1 MGAAILQLSPRCA
14 QRVKYST
21 GAPFTLLSVTGDV
34 STLYA
39 NPDEKAHWRKVMNA
53 STQWKAADENITTLL
68 KKRAEKQNR
77 VEPDKSKFD
86 LDSAASCYLMV
97 DTINKTANDGEG
109 EIADRTA
116 YVSLLEQ
123 LTARLSEKMPT
134 LAIKTAG
141 GRRSTLDE
149 DPAGAASSMAAV
161 SQVSAS
167 QLLHSFCFLHHRAEA
182 TKAACPSFYF
192 QYTLAPLQP
201 HAQIHLSQMVMLGGT
216 KTLLIDI
223 RDRELL
229 YTASEFEVVAH
240 GNELQPG
247 EVEVRNNRRSG
258 RGFPLFT
265 SGGAQQDV
273 ASTARRLQPQ
283 SNATRDLENPLPAAV
298 EDQQIQAAAPAITN
312 SSATNE
318 PGVVTTSRKN
328 QKEKDFIKRLI
339 ERHKEKPAKGRE
351 EIVML
356 GLKRCDC
363 DSSISPAR
371 IMSFMLLVYSSYH
384 PFAFFLIRPL
394 SSCPLSHFSRIFSSA
409 TVFDEFCVK
418 LQAQGMTE
426 TFDAMTLV
434 YLAELLLG
442 DGHICTSGETIDN
455 QLNDPLPL
463 YKALEDALKRGRVME
478 NATGSTIPRATPE
491 LIDVTIHYVVNQVF
505 KHAFQLL
512 PKKGGDTTEAVKE
525 KSCQEFFGKRIDAMI
540 TFFRQIL
547 LSDNVFYLHLSS
559 DMSKAN
565 GLIKSIVKL
574 DNLPAR
580 TSKEGLDLLV
590 SAWCDYDVAVCY
602 ARFYKRLTK
611 LSFFVRLLLGWLVIV
626 GATLAGRSTTI
637 VGLEQEYVAGTKVI
651 FEVCFV
657 LSLLI
662 GVLVSLEGYFH
673 SKARWRQLRS
683 SAGALESEI
692 WRYRTRSGIYK
703 ETARAHFSERPEVIF
718 CIRVNEW
725 RDDLVS
731 SGDLQLTDLER
742 RFATKSSRFL
752 WGHRLWGCLPWGRSV
767 YTKGQFE
774 GFFLKGSGVI
784 DVDSVPR
791 VVRARTE
798 RERKERE
805 REDKA
810 KCSRDTAM
818 EEAKQV
824 RRSDCHHMQ
833 CTVCNRDY

>member
-1 MGAAILQLSPRCA
+1 
-14 QRVKYST
+14 
-21 GAPFTLLSVTGDV
+21 
-34 STLYA
+34 
-39 NPDEKAHWRKVMNA
+39 
-53 STQWKAADENITTLL
+53 
-68 KKRAEKQNR
+68 
-77 VEPDKSKFD
+77 
-86 LDSAASCYLMV
+86 
-97 DTINKTANDGEG
+97 
-109 EIADRTA
+109 
-116 YVSLLEQ
+116 
-123 LTARLSEKMPT
+123 
-134 LAIKTAG
+134 
-141 GRRSTLDE
+141 
-149 DPAGAASSMAAV
+149 
-161 SQVSAS
+161 
-167 QLLHSFCFLHHRAEA
+167 
-182 TKAACPSFYF
+182 
-192 QYTLAPLQP
+192 
-201 HAQIHLSQMVMLGGT
+201 
-216 KTLLIDI
+216 
-223 RDRELL
+223 
-229 YTASEFEVVAH
+229 
-240 GNELQPG
+240 
-247 EVEVRNNRRSG
+247 
-258 RGFPLFT
+258 
-265 SGGAQQDV
+265 
-273 ASTARRLQPQ
+273 
-283 SNATRDLENPLPAAV
+283 
-298 EDQQIQAAAPAITN
+298 
-312 SSATNE
+312 
-318 PGVVTTSRKN
+318 
-328 QKEKDFIKRLI
+328 
-339 ERHKEKPAKGRE
+339 
-351 EIVML
+351 
-356 GLKRCDC
+356 
-363 DSSISPAR
+363 
-371 IMSFMLLVYSSYH
+371 
-384 PFAFFLIRPL
+384 
-394 SSCPLSHFSRIFSSA
+394 
-409 TVFDEFCVK
+409 
-418 LQAQGMTE
+418 MTE

-434 YLAELLLG
+434 YLHELLFG
-442 DGHICTSGETIDN
+442 DGLISTSGETIDN
-455 QLNDPLPL
+455 QSTDQLPL
-463 YKALEDALKRGRVME
+463 YKALEEAHKQGERVAE
-478 NATGSTIPRATPE
+478 DATGSRIPPATSK
-491 LIDVTIHYVVNQVF
+491 LIDSAILRVVNRVF
-505 KHAFQLL
+505 EDAFQLL
-512 PKKGGDTTEAVKE
+512 KKKGEEEAANTTPGSSSTISKDTRAEVKVE
-525 KSCQEFFGKRIDAMI
+525 VNLAGKTCQEFFGKRIDAMI

-574 DNLPAR
+574 DNLPAE

-637 VGLEQEYVAGTKVI
+637 VGLEQEYAAGTQVI
-651 FEVCFV
+651 FELCFV

-718 CIRVNEW
+718 CTRVNEW

-742 RFATKSSRFL
+742 RFATKSNRFL

>member
-1 MGAAILQLSPRCA
+1 
-14 QRVKYST
+14 
-21 GAPFTLLSVTGDV
+21 
-34 STLYA
+34 
-39 NPDEKAHWRKVMNA
+39 
-53 STQWKAADENITTLL
+53 
-68 KKRAEKQNR
+68 
-77 VEPDKSKFD
+77 
-86 LDSAASCYLMV
+86 
-97 DTINKTANDGEG
+97 
-109 EIADRTA
+109 
-116 YVSLLEQ
+116 
-123 LTARLSEKMPT
+123 
-134 LAIKTAG
+134 
-141 GRRSTLDE
+141 
-149 DPAGAASSMAAV
+149 
-161 SQVSAS
+161 
-167 QLLHSFCFLHHRAEA
+167 
-182 TKAACPSFYF
+182 
-192 QYTLAPLQP
+192 
-201 HAQIHLSQMVMLGGT
+201 
-216 KTLLIDI
+216 
-223 RDRELL
+223 
-229 YTASEFEVVAH
+229 
-240 GNELQPG
+240 
-247 EVEVRNNRRSG
+247 
-258 RGFPLFT
+258 
-265 SGGAQQDV
+265 
-273 ASTARRLQPQ
+273 
-283 SNATRDLENPLPAAV
+283 
-298 EDQQIQAAAPAITN
+298 
-312 SSATNE
+312 
-318 PGVVTTSRKN
+318 
-328 QKEKDFIKRLI
+328 
-339 ERHKEKPAKGRE
+339 
-351 EIVML
+351 
-356 GLKRCDC
+356 
-363 DSSISPAR
+363 
-371 IMSFMLLVYSSYH
+371 
-384 PFAFFLIRPL
+384 
-394 SSCPLSHFSRIFSSA
+394 
-409 TVFDEFCVK
+409 
-418 LQAQGMTE
+418 MTE

-455 QLNDPLPL
+455 QLSNPLPL
-463 YKALEDALKRGRVME
+463 YKALEEALKRGRVME

-491 LIDVTIHYVVNQVF
+491 LIDSTIHHVVNQLF
-505 KHAFQLL
+505 EHAFQLL
-512 PKKGGDTTEAVKE
+512 LKKGGGTTEAVKE

-742 RFATKSSRFL
+742 RFATKSNRFL

-810 KCSRDTAM
+810 KRSRDTAM

-824 RRSDCHHMQ
+824 RRNETKPAQLEQPDDVDDDHHSPTTAEQYMKLRLEEMLCFYQRRVPDYNRYRLLQTFLLLSGTFAASICSRYELPATVTVVVALTGVITSWVEFSDSDRKVERYSGAARQLRKLRLWWQHLDELERMTHSNISKLIETAEATISEERSAWISTNQ
-833 CTVCNRDY
+833 QEVDSPVGKGEGLRKQTGKGEELRKQQAGKGSKTI